1 MFSQTTIDSL
11 KQVINTTKNDSIKI
25 DTYLRLF
32 VAYSRTD
39 ANISLKYVI
48 KAQELAQKNGFELSF
63 ANTKYREGSILRD
76 LGEHSKSN
84 TTLNEALTIYNKL
97 EYLEGII
104 NVKIEQAILLQDQFK
119 LEEATMIYIDALP
132 FTIKSGDINTEA
144 RIHNNLGGLYKTLKQ
159 KDKAIYHY
167 KKALTLVKEINFK
180 PGISAILTN
189 LGSVDFELNDYK
201 RAENYLKEALTLK
214 IEAGDKLG
222 ESRVL
227 SNLALIQIDKKE
239 YTLAETNF
247 RYANDLAIEVNNK
260 QQLSVT
266 GYGLAE
272 CAFLKKEYK
281 KCIQLCNT
289 LLPTLKEINQLEV
302 SNAIYEFLSK
312 SYHSLGDYKN
322 AFNFS
327 ELHNKLSDSLYN
339 KNILEISNTL
349 DAKYQ
354 NNKNAKEIELLKSQN
369 QLIEQQKTNQRNLLL
384 GGLAF
389 TSLVGL
395 FFFLQYKNR
404 KKINNKLKEL
414 SVAKSNFFANISH
427 EFRTPLT
434 LISGPIQAQL
444 KKENLTEEERSN
456 LEMMQRNSNRLL
468 SLVNQL
474 LDISKIESGRIQL
487 KISNQQ
493 IIPFIGI
500 LVDGFTFIIKQKNI
514 KFVSQI
520 NPTMTE
526 TWFDKD
532 AVEKIVINLLSNA
545 IKYTNENGTIEC
557 YALVENDHLHFEVKN
572 TGKGL
577 TKNEITH
584 IFERF
589 YQVNEDKLGVGIGL
603 SLVKELINLHKG
615 TVSVESTIN
624 QWTSFKVIL
633 PINKSA
639 FNNDEY
645 AKQKS
650 FSLEK
655 ETIPYLESKSEIN
668 TEELQTTEDDKL
680 IILIVDD
687 NADIRSYVSTIFNKK
702 YAIIEAE
709 NGQKGIDLAIKHIPD
724 IIISDVMMPVLD
736 GIALSIN
743 LKKDER
749 TSHIPIILL
758 TAKSGDQNEIAGIKT
773 GADDYI
779 TKPFSEDLLKLKVEN
794 RIENLKKLQERF
806 SQEIVLRPK
815 DISVNSIEEQF
826 LEKIQIVLD
835 TQLTETSF
843 SIQDFCE
850 ATAMSRMQLHRK
862 LKALTGLSTTEFIKS
877 QRLKLATTLLK
888 NSDINISQ
896 IGYAVGFND
905 HAYFSKSFKEMYFCT
920 PSEYANKSN

>member
-1 MFSQTTIDSL
+1 LFSQSKIDSL
-11 KQVINTTKNDSIKI
+11 KQVINTTKNDSVKV
-25 DTYLRLF
+25 DTYIQLYLF
-32 VAYSRTD
+32 YARTD
-39 ANISLKYVI
+39 ANISLDYAV
-48 KAQELAQKNGFELSF
+48 KAEELSLKNGYELRV
-63 ANTKYREGSILRD
+63 ANAKYRKAAILRD
-76 LGEHSKSN
+76 LGQYSKSDA
-84 TTLNEALTIYNKL
+84 TLTEALIIYNKL
-97 EYLEGII
+97 EDIKGITA
-104 NVKIEQAILLQDQFK
+104 VKIEQAFLLQDQFK
-119 LEEATMIYIDALP
+119 LEEAALLYIEALP
-132 FTIKSGDINTEA
+132 YTIKSGDKNAEA

-159 KDKAIYHY
+159 KEKAIDHY
-167 KKALTLVKEINFK
+167 EQALILVKELNFK

-189 LGSVDFELNDYK
+189 LGAVDFELNDYE
-201 RAENYLKEALTLK
+201 RAENYLKEALSLK

-227 SNLALIQIDKKE
+227 ANLARIQINKKD
-239 YTLAETNF
+239 YALAEANYK
-247 RYANDLAIEVNNK
+247 RANDLAIQVNNK
-260 QQLSVT
+260 NQLSIT
-266 GYGLAE
+266 SYGLAE
-272 CAFLKKEYK
+272 AAFLKGDYK
-281 KCIQLCNT
+281 QCIKLSKA
-289 LLPTLKEINQLEV
+289 LLPILEEL
-302 SNAIYEFLSK
+302 NHLAISIAVNEFLSK
-312 SYHSLGDYKN
+312 SYKETGDFKN
-322 AFNFS
+322 AFKIATLKNT
-327 ELHNKLSDSLYN
+327 LSDSLYN
-339 KNILEISNTL
+339 DNILSVTNEL
-349 DAKYQ
+349 EAKYE
-354 NNKNAKEIELLKSQN
+354 NNKNAKEIELLKSKN
-369 QLIEQQKTNQRNLLL
+369 ELIEQQKMNQRNLLL
-384 GGLAF
+384 GGLGF
-389 TSLVGL
+389 TSLIGL

-404 KKINNKLKEL
+404 KKINTKLKEL
-414 SVAKSNFFANISH
+414 SIAKSNFFANISH

-444 KKENLTEEERSN
+444 KKENLTEEERNS

-487 KISNQQ
+487 RISNQQ
-493 IIPFIGI
+493 IVPFIGT
-500 LVDGFTFIIKQKNI
+500 LVDGFTFITKQKNI
-514 KFVSQI
+514 KFISQI
-520 NPTMTE
+520 NPTKVE

-532 AVEKIVINLLSNA
+532 AVEKIVVNLLSNA

-557 YALVENDHLHFEVKN
+557 TVFVENDSLHFEVKN

-624 QWTSFKVIL
+624 QWTRFKVIL

-645 AKQKS
+645 AKQKPS
-650 FSLEK
+650 GLEM
-655 ETIPYLESKSEIN
+655 ETIPYLEVKSEIN
-668 TEELQTTEDDKL
+668 TDELQTPEDDKL

-687 NADIRSYVSTIFNKK
+687 NADIRTYVSNIFKGI
-702 YAIIEAE
+702 YTIIEAE
-709 NGQKGIDLAIKHIPD
+709 NGQNGIDLAIQHIPD

-736 GIALSIN
+736 GIALSKK

-758 TAKSGDQNEIAGIKT
+758 TAKTGEKNEIEGIKT

-794 RIENLKKLQERF
+794 RIENLKTLQERF
-806 SQEIVLRPK
+806 SQEIILRPK

-862 LKALTGLSTTEFIKS
+862 LKALTGLSTSEFIKT

-905 HAYFSKSFKEMYFCT
+905 HAYFSKSFKEMYHCT